1 MTAAP
6 RRPLRVVANRERP
19 PADGERWHGET
30 VAVQWEPESQLVGAL
45 MWLPAARVRPILE
58 LVPDTAI
65 LRPMTRWVYE
75 IIRKLVADGRDP
87 DPVAVLARAGHQ
99 AAAQALAPDRA
110 PTPEQHHRLAVFLA
124 DLYTHTVAPTSAAGY
139 ARDVLDRAYRRA
151 FRTNGIR
158 MRQLAE
164 SGADRGELTAQFGAI
179 RDELAELWRR
189 AETAAKPGW
198 DTPRSPPDEIPWG
211 ELPHAVPVPFRRRGE

>member
-19 PADGERWHGET
+19 PADGERWRGET

-45 MWLPAARVRPILE
+45 MWLPAARV
-58 LVPDTAI
+58 
-65 LRPMTRWVYE
+65 RPMTRWVYE

-99 AAAQALAPDRA
+99 AAAQALAP
-110 PTPEQHHRLAVFLA
+110 
-124 DLYTHTVAPTSAAGY
+124 
-139 ARDVLDRAYRRA
+139 DRAYRRA